1 MVVLKY
7 LLVILGLGL
16 FGSSGALVVY
26 DIYLSSQLRR
36 LLGRRRDETIGAA
49 LPEDSAEPDRP
60 LHPVRWGLA
69 QRLVGAGVLPF
80 LLAFAIPVVPDGF
93 PGVPLTQHWEP
104 PPAPLYPARHLPLP

>member
-69 QRLVGAGVLPF
+69 QRLVAAGGLPV
-80 LLAFAIPVVPDGF
+80 LLAVSLAGGPGGF
-93 PGVPLTQHWEP
+93 PGGRRSPISE
-104 PPAPLYPARHLPLP
+104 